1 MRYVSLHLNLR
12 RAKYLDMTQHGAT
25 PTNDQMIEWNVTL
38 KLSEEKYSDANCR
51 FIHFRP
57 LVRR

>member
-38 KLSEEKYSDANCR
+38 KLSEEKYSHANCR
-51 FIHFRP
+51 FIHY
-57 LVRR
+57 